1 MPEFEKE
8 EFKFPDEKQESQ
20 EQEQDDQLE
29 VEIEDD
35 TPEEDRGREPMPK
48 PLVEELEQ
56 DELDQYDDNVKQKLK
71 QMRKVWHDERREKE
85 RAAREQ
91 QEAVALA
98 QKLMEENKKY
108 KQYIETGTKEYAT
121 TLQNAANLELEI
133 AKRKYKEAYDSG
145 DSDQIME
152 ASQVLQTA
160 NLKVMQANNFQAPAL
175 QEENYVVQ
183 NEPEVQKPRRMN
195 PKLETWLQK
204 NPWYGPEAE
213 MTALAV
219 GIDKKIQEAGNIVIG
234 SDEYFATLDK
244 TMRKR
249 FPEYFGIE
257 ETESTAKTETRTK
270 PSTVVAPAVRST
282 APKRIKLKASQV
294 NLAKKFGLTPEQY
307 AIELRKLEA
316 QNG

>member
-1 MPEFEKE
+1 MPEMNVED
-8 EFKFPDEKQESQ
+8 FKFPDEKQESQ
-20 EQEQDDQLE
+20 EQEEQFE

-35 TPEEDRGREPMPK
+35 TPPEDRGREPMPK

-85 RAAREQ
+85 QASREQ

-98 QKLMEENKKY
+98 QKLFEENKKY
-108 KQYIETGTKEYAT
+108 KQYIESGTKEYAS
-121 TLQNAANLELEI
+121 TLKNAANLELEM
-133 AKRKYKEAYDSG
+133 AKRKYKDAYDTG

-160 NLKVMQANNFQAPAL
+160 NLRVMQANNFQAPAL

-183 NEPEVQKPRRMN
+183 NTPEVQKPRARN

-204 NPWYGPEAE
+204 NPWYGPDPE

-219 GIDKKIQEAGNIVIG
+219 GIDKKIQETGNIVVG

-257 ETESTAKTETRTK
+257 ETESTARTETRSK

-282 APKRIKLKASQV
+282 ASNKIKLKSSQV
-294 NLAKKFGLTPEQY
+294 AIAKRLGLTNEQY
-307 AIELRKLEA
+307 ALELRRLES